1 MSSKPMQVKT
11 SSFLDWELSFR
22 GIKPNV
28 INEKYTYKKESVNS
42 IGITERRIYK
52 LIFHY
57 AYFSSIL
64 LPFTT
69 FLLFHF

>member
-28 INEKYTYKKESVNS
+28 INEKYIYKKESVNS
-42 IGITERRIYK
+42 LGISDSKFKNFMKAWKEK
-52 LIFHY
+52 NL
-57 AYFSSIL
+57 
-64 LPFTT
+64 
-69 FLLFHF
+69 

>member
-28 INEKYTYKKESVNS
+28 IDKKYTYKKESVNS
-42 IGITERRIYK
+42 LGITDRKFKNFMETWK
-52 LIFHY
+52 EKNL
-57 AYFSSIL
+57 
-64 LPFTT
+64 
-69 FLLFHF
+69 

>member
-28 INEKYTYKKESVNS
+28 INEKYIYKKESVNS
-42 IGITERRIYK
+42 IGITESK
-52 LIFHY
+52 FKDVLK
-57 AYFSSIL
+57 AWKEKNL
-64 LPFTT
+64 
-69 FLLFHF
+69 

>member
-42 IGITERRIYK
+42 LGISDSK
-52 LIFHY
+52 FKDFMKAWKKKNL
-57 AYFSSIL
+57 
-64 LPFTT
+64 
-69 FLLFHF
+69 

>member
-42 IGITERRIYK
+42 IGITESK
-52 LIFHY
+52 FKNVLK
-57 AYFSSIL
+57 AWKEKNL
-64 LPFTT
+64 
-69 FLLFHF
+69 

>member
-28 INEKYTYKKESVNS
+28 INEKYIYKKENVNS
-42 IGITERRIYK
+42 LGISDSK
-52 LIFHY
+52 FKDFMKAWKKKNL
-57 AYFSSIL
+57 
-64 LPFTT
+64 
-69 FLLFHF
+69 